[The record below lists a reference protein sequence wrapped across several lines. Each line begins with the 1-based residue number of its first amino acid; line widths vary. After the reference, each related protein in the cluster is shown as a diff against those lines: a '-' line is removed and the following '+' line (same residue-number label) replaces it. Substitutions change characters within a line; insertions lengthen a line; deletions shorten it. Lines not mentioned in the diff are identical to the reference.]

1 MRLSQEFIEFTLQ
14 FYQDLLDDVSSE
26 DEMIDTVLSPIKGDT
41 KRANLR
47 NFLDVI
53 TQDKISNEELRKLWW
68 SSSADVVFHDGA
80 ELRAFLIR
88 VRHRL

>member
-41 KRANLR
+41 KRAN
-47 NFLDVI
+47 
-53 TQDKISNEELRKLWW
+53 
-68 SSSADVVFHDGA
+68 
-80 ELRAFLIR
+80 
-88 VRHRL
+88 